1 MSEGEMPLTA
11 RFRGALAYA
20 AELHNRQVRKGSGVP
35 YVAHLLSVC
44 ALVLEHGGGEDDAI
58 AALLHDA
65 VEDQDVSVDEI
76 RQRYGDTV
84 ARIVAGC
91 TDAFTRPK
99 PPWKERKERYL
110 AHLPEADARTR
121 RVSCADKLHN
131 ARSVVADYRLV
142 GEQVWER
149 FNAGREPS
157 LWYYR
162 ALADTFKRLDPGSAL
177 ALELDRTVRELEEL
191 VQPGQR
197 A

>member
-1 MSEGEMPLTA
+1 MVPEAPAQLTP
-11 RFRGALAYA
+11 RFREALTYA
-20 AELHNRQVRKGSGVP
+20 AEIHGRQVRKGTGVP

-76 RQRYGDTV
+76 RQRWGDTV
-84 ARIVAGC
+84 ARIVEGC

-99 PPWKERKERYL
+99 PPWQERKQRYL
-110 AHLPEADARTR
+110 AHLRETDARVR

-142 GEQVWER
+142 GEQVWSR

-162 ALADTFKRLDPGSAL
+162 ALAAAFMELDGSPL
-177 ALELDRTVRELEEL
+177 AQELDRTVTELERLAGE
-191 VQPGQR
+191 G

>member
-1 MSEGEMPLTA
+1 MPEGEPPLTP
-11 RFRGALAYA
+11 RFHGALAYA

-76 RQRYGDTV
+76 RQRWGDTV
-84 ARIVAGC
+84 ARIVEGC

-149 FNAGREPS
+149 FNAGREQS

-162 ALADTFKRLDPGSAL
+162 ELADTFKRLDPGSPL
-177 ALELDRTVRELEEL
+177 AHELDRTVSELEEL
-191 VQPGQR
+191 VRQGRP

>member
-1 MSEGEMPLTA
+1 MPEGDLLLTP
-11 RFRGALAYA
+11 RFHGALAYA
-20 AELHNRQVRKGSGVP
+20 AELHSRQVRKGSGVP

-76 RQRYGDTV
+76 RQRWGDTV
-84 ARIVAGC
+84 ARIVEGC

-149 FNAGREPS
+149 FNAGRDQS

-162 ALADTFKRLDPGSAL
+162 ELADTFKRLDADSPL
-177 ALELDRTVRELEEL
+177 AHELDRTVSELEEL
-191 VQPGQR
+191 VRQGRP